1 MFIEQ
6 VDANEERVLIKTTLE
21 TMGTVYNVNFRKN
34 NASVFTNVLSSI
46 LVQFSVWDIFQLIW
60 NYI

>member
-6 VDANEERVLIKTTLE
+6 VDVNEERVLIKTTLD
-21 TMGTVYNVNFRKN
+21 TMGTVYKVNFRKN

-46 LVQFSVWDIFQLIW
+46 LV
-60 NYI
+60 